1 MMRTHFDLIALLLFT
16 PVIRIIMYH
25 LPLSFIYRTHTYK
38 CFANDDDIIEGDNK
52 KRDGDG

>member
-38 CFANDDDIIEGDNK
+38 CFANDDDIVEEDNK